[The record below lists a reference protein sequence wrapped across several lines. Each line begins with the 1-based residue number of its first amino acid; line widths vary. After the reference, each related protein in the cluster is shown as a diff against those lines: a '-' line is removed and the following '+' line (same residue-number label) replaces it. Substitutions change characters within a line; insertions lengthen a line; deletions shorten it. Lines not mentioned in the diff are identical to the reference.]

1 MSWIINALRVNPNM
15 LVYLHIYI
23 YDILLSSK
31 SSRGYVVLLYYIRC
45 KHVINFVDFS
55 YQRLSEGHNL

>member
-1 MSWIINALRVNPNM
+1 M